1 MHSLCMIPRGLYPS
15 LRDTSMRVHPLLR
28 LLPIAFVLILTLP
41 IKLTA
46 QTVAPAAPVVD
57 SGTLAQRAQSLLG
70 LVAFV
75 FLAFVIGRLRGART
89 IPWRVIGWGIVL
101 QFAFASLVLFV
112 PRLLEGV
119 QYGVQA
125 LLDYTREGATMV
137 FGNLVDVTVPV
148 NDSPFPN
155 PAVPIRGYA
164 QTGAVFAFFVL
175 PTIIFFSAL
184 TAILYHSGIMQYVVQ
199 GLAWVMAKTTGT
211 SGAETLST
219 AANIFV
225 GQTEAP
231 LMVRP
236 FVATCTNSEL
246 MVIMVGGFA
255 NIASGVLG
263 LYTAWLSPFIAN
275 AGGHLAAACFISAPA
290 TLIVGKLLMPETTT
304 PVTSGGVRFKVE
316 KIDANLI
323 DAAARGTTEGLTLA
337 LNVAAMLIA
346 FTALVALINGI
357 IAWSSRKLGLA
368 ALTGEPLTLQ
378 NLLSYPMA
386 PLAWLTGVPWSD
398 ARDVGSLLG
407 IKTVLNELIAYSQM
421 KDRFAVDPMFIA
433 PRSALI
439 ATYALCGFANFAS
452 IGIQVGGISTL
463 APGRRADLSRIA
475 LLAMIGGAIASFMG
489 ACVVGVLL

>member
-1 MHSLCMIPRGLYPS
+1 M
-15 LRDTSMRVHPLLR
+15 TR
-28 LLPIAFVLILTLP
+28 LLCPIVVAVILFALSSDVA
-41 IKLTA
+41 A
-46 QTVAPAAPVVD
+46 QTTAPTPPPVVE
-57 SGTLAQRAQSLLG
+57 SGTLAQRAQSLVG
-70 LVAFV
+70 LVAFT
-75 FLAFVIGRLRGART
+75 FLAFAIGRLRGART
-89 IPWRVIGWGIVL
+89 IPWRVIIWGLIL

-112 PRLLEGV
+112 PQLLETV
-119 QYGVQA
+119 QDAVTA
-125 LLDYTREGATMV
+125 LLNYTRDGARMV
-137 FGNLVDVTVPV
+137 FGNLSEITVPV
-148 NDSPFPN
+148 NDSPFPDPN
-155 PAVPIRGYA
+155 PTRGYA
-164 QTGAVFAFFVL
+164 HTGAVFAFFVL

-246 MVIMVGGFA
+246 MVVMVGGFA

-275 AGGHLAAACFISAPA
+275 VGGHLAAACFISAPA
-290 TLIVGKLLMPETTT
+290 TLIVGKLLMPETET
-304 PVTSGGVRFKVE
+304 PVTAGGVNFKVE
-316 KIDANLI
+316 KIDANLV

-357 IAWSSRKLGLA
+357 IGYGSRKIGIASLV
-368 ALTGEPLTLQ
+368 GEPITLQ
-378 NLLSYPMA
+378 SILSYPMA
-386 PLAWLTGVPWSD
+386 PLAWLCGVSWSD

-407 IKTVLNELIAYSQM
+407 IKTVLNELIAYAEM
-421 KDRFAVDPMFIA
+421 KDQFAANANFIS

-463 APGRRADLSRIA
+463 APNRRKDLSRIA
-475 LLAMIGGAIASFMG
+475 LLAMVGGSIASLMG

>member
-1 MHSLCMIPRGLYPS
+1 MM
-15 LRDTSMRVHPLLR
+15 
-28 LLPIAFVLILTLP
+28 LPTDLA
-41 IKLTA
+41 A
-46 QTVAPAAPVVD
+46 QTTAPVAPAVEP
-57 SGTLAQRAQSLLG
+57 GTLAQRVQSLLG
-70 LVAFV
+70 LGAFT
-75 FLAFVIGRLRGART
+75 FLAFLIGRFRGART
-89 IPWRVIGWGIVL
+89 IPWRVVGWGLVL

-112 PRLLEGV
+112 PHVLEAV
-119 QYGVQA
+119 QHAVQA
-125 LLDYTREGATMV
+125 LLDYTREGAQMV
-137 FGNLVDVTVPV
+137 FGNLVGMTVPV

-155 PAVPIRGYA
+155 PAAATRGYA

-184 TAILYHSGIMQYVVQ
+184 TAILYHVGVMQWIVQ

-236 FVATCTNSEL
+236 FIATATHSEL

-275 AGGHLAAACFISAPA
+275 IGGHLAAACFISAPA

-304 PVTSGGVRFKVE
+304 PSTAAGVSFKVE
-316 KIDANLI
+316 KIDANLV

-346 FTALVALINGI
+346 FTALVALVNGI
-357 IAWSSRKLGLA
+357 IAYA
-368 ALTGEPLTLQ
+368 ARTVGFAGEPLTLQ
-378 NLLSYPMA
+378 SLLSYPMA
-386 PLAWLTGVPWSD
+386 PLAWLCGVSWAD

-407 IKTVLNELIAYSQM
+407 VKTVLNELIAYSEM
-421 KDRFAVDPMFIA
+421 KDRFAANPTFIS

-439 ATYALCGFANFAS
+439 AAYALCGFANFAS

-463 APGRRADLSRIA
+463 APQRRADLSRIA
-475 LLAMIGGAIASFMG
+475 LLAMVGGSIASFMG